1 MHQTRQT
8 NTRKTL
14 VALTNFIFEAGILQ
28 RTPRSGLWFLGTG
41 EQSVAEHISRACYI
55 AFVLCYLTPKA
66 KREKVVNLVLFH
78 DFAEGRTSDLNHVHQ
93 KYGRL
98 AETAAIED
106 LAKEVPFG
114 DEMKRFHTEAKQKK
128 TLEARIAKDADNL
141 EWMLSMREEESKGNT
156 KARVWARDVV
166 HRLQTPAGIAVG
178 SLLMKTDP
186 DHWFM
191 FRDHWTQQGK
201 KVDKKTRRRKHR
213 P

>member
-1 MHQTRQT
+1 MHQTKKT
-8 NTRKTL
+8 NTQKTL
-14 VALTNFIFEAGILQ
+14 IALTNFIFEAGILQ

-55 AFVLCYLTPKA
+55 AFVLCYLTPRA
-66 KREKVVNLVLFH
+66 KRDRVLYLVLFH

-98 AETAAIED
+98 AEAAAIDD

-114 DEMKRFHTEAKQKK
+114 SEIKRFHTEAKKRA

-141 EWMLSMREEESKGNT
+141 EWMLTMREEESKGNT
-156 KARVWARDVV
+156 KARVWAREVV
-166 HRLQTPAGIAVG
+166 GRLQTPAGIAMG
-178 SLLMKTDP
+178 ALLMKTNP

-191 FRDHWTQQGK
+191 FRDHWTQKGK
-201 KVDKKTRRRKHR
+201 KVLQKKAR